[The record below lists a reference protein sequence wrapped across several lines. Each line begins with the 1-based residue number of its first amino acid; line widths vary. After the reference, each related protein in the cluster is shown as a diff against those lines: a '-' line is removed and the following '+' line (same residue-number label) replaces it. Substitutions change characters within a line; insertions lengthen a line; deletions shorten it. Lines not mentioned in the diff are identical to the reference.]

1 MPFPPPLATPCHA
14 MLPCAGAGLRAS
26 SGVGL
31 GVPKQYQC
39 IAGEPLVRHTLRAF
53 QAVPRIG
60 RILLVLA
67 PQDDHPWPAP
77 LPPRV
82 ELARVGGATRAES
95 VLNGLCYLLTHGAQP
110 QDWALVH
117 DAARCLITPALI
129 DALIDACLPDSVG
142 GLLALPC
149 PDTLKTEGENQSGQL
164 TGRAAATLPRGG
176 KWLAQTPQMFRL
188 GALRDALQQ
197 QAAHG
202 FSGITDEASAMERA
216 DCQPLLV
223 RGSAQNFKVTWPE
236 DLALAEA
243 VLQSRYAS
251 P

>member
-1 MPFPPPLATPCHA
+1 
-14 MLPCAGAGLRAS
+14 
-26 SGVGL
+26 L

-53 QAVPRIG
+53 ETVARIEH
-60 RILLVLA
+60 ILAVLA
-67 PQDDHPWPAP
+67 PQDDHPWPWP

-82 ELARVGGATRAES
+82 ELARVGGATRAAS
-95 VLNGLCYLLTHGAQP
+95 VLNGLGHLLAHGAQP
-110 QDWALVH
+110 HDWVLVH

-129 DALIDACLPDSVG
+129 DALIDACLSDPTGGQAG

-149 PDTLKTEGENQSGQL
+149 PDTIKTEGRDRQSPP
-164 TGRAAATLPRGG
+164 RAAATLPRGG
-176 KWLAQTPQMFRL
+176 QWLAQTPQMFRL
-188 GALRDALQQ
+188 ETLCNALQR

-202 FSGITDEASAMERA
+202 FAGITDEACAMERMG
-216 DCQPLLV
+216 CRPLLV

-243 VLQSRYAS
+243 VLQSRRTSA
-251 P
+251 